1 MNIDGFGNDEI
12 YSPSGWGYSYILSW
26 ISDATRMTPEEFAN
40 WQCIKANFK
49 KDSQYINRYLKI
61 LENKEKERFLVETIN
76 TKSTECGL
84 DDEHKIKC
92 NSAKEKQA
100 ELLRLF
106 NTTQKKII
114 AEIVKGTPSNKIAEN
129 CGLTEASL
137 SVSMT
142 DIYKKTKHLIPYGNR
157 IKKTALYSYLFNE
170 CGFADG
176 RSETSPDSTLP
187 NKRLSIVCER
197 KIEHTAVKPQ
207 MRNSVRVEQIQDSGF
222 GKSERSETRPGESCV
237 EPVEPP
243 IIQDSGFELGQINDI
258 EGKSN
263 LVAEDIHRDTCQIP
277 SSAHDMAAKNSEP
290 PKDCQTDKIIGCL
303 KTARELIDKKYKKY
317 CSEIGDALVQN
328 QNTDIFNFQSY
339 TLAKDYDTACWVLSC
354 AIKELKK
361 ECSNE

>member
-26 ISDATRMTPEEFAN
+26 ISDATRMTREEFAN
-40 WQCIKANFK
+40 WQCIKANLK

-61 LENKEKERFLVETIN
+61 LKTKERFIMKTTN
-76 TKSTECGL
+76 TKSTGCGL
-84 DDEHKIKC
+84 DEEHKIKC

-106 NTTQKKII
+106 NPTQKKII
-114 AEIVKGTPSNKIAEN
+114 AEIVKGTPSNKIAEK

-142 DIYKKTKHLIPYGNR
+142 EIYKKTKHLIPYGNR

-170 CGFADG
+170 CGF
-176 RSETSPDSTLP
+176 
-187 NKRLSIVCER
+187 
-197 KIEHTAVKPQ
+197 
-207 MRNSVRVEQIQDSGF
+207 
-222 GKSERSETRPGESCV
+222 
-237 EPVEPP
+237 
-243 IIQDSGFELGQINDI
+243 ELGEIIIFSDNDI

-263 LVAEDIHRDTCQIP
+263 IVAEDIHRDTCQTP

-303 KTARELIDKKYKKY
+303 KTAREFIDKKYKKY

-328 QNTDIFNFQSY
+328 QNIDIFNFQSY

>member
-1 MNIDGFGNDEI
+1 MK
-12 YSPSGWGYSYILSW
+12 
-26 ISDATRMTPEEFAN
+26 TT
-40 WQCIKANFK
+40 
-49 KDSQYINRYLKI
+49 
-61 LENKEKERFLVETIN
+61 N

-84 DDEHKIKC
+84 DEEHKIKC
-92 NSAKEKQA
+92 NSAEEKQA

-114 AEIVKGTPSNKIAEN
+114 AEIVKGTPSNKIAEK

-197 KIEHTAVKPQ
+197 KIEHTTVKPQ
-207 MRNSVRVEQIQDSGF
+207 
-222 GKSERSETRPGESCV
+222 
-237 EPVEPP
+237 
-243 IIQDSGFELGQINDI
+243 IQDSGFELGQINDI

-263 LVAEDIHRDTCQIP
+263 RVAEDIHRDTCQIP

-303 KTARELIDKKYKKY
+303 KTAREFIDKKYKKY

-328 QNTDIFNFQSY
+328 QNIDIFNFQSY

>member
-1 MNIDGFGNDEI
+1 MSKLNLDAYGNDEC
-12 YSPSGWGYSYILSW
+12 YSRSGWGYSYILSW

-40 WQCIKANFK
+40 WQCIKANLK

-207 MRNSVRVEQIQDSGF
+207 MRNSVSVEQIQDSGF
-222 GKSERSETRPGESCV
+222 SKSERSETRPGESCV
-237 EPVEPP
+237 EPVELP
-243 IIQDSGFELGQINDI
+243 IIQDSGFKREDPVFEASISAQKADI
-258 EGKSN
+258 ESLNYAKAPT
-263 LVAEDIHRDTCQIP
+263 VEQILG
-277 SSAHDMAAKNSEP
+277 S
-290 PKDCQTDKIIGCL
+290 L
-303 KTARELIDKKYKKY
+303 KTAREFIDKKYKKY

>member
-61 LENKEKERFLVETIN
+61 LENKEKERFFVETIN

-84 DDEHKIKC
+84 DEEHKIKC
-92 NSAKEKQA
+92 NSVKEKQA
-100 ELLRLF
+100 ELLKLF

-207 MRNSVRVEQIQDSGF
+207 MRNSVSVEQ
-222 GKSERSETRPGESCV
+222 
-237 EPVEPP
+237 
-243 IIQDSGFELGQINDI
+243 IQDSGFELGQINDI

-263 LVAEDIHRDTCQIP
+263 LVAEDIHRHTCQIP

-354 AIKELKK
+354 AIKELRK